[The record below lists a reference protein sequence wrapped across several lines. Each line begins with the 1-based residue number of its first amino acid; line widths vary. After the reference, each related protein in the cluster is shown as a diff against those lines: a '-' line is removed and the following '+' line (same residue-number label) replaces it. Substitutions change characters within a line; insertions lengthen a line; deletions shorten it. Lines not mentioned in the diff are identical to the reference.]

1 MIDRGSGPPVVLIPG
16 IQGRWEWMSPGV
28 DALAERHRVLTFSLG
43 DAAGDDAWFDRW
55 VRLIDRRLDDAGL
68 ESATIAGV
76 SFGGL
81 IAIRYAAR
89 RPSRVR
95 RLVLASTPS
104 PRYRLD
110 PRQELHLRHPLLTF
124 PLFLAGAIGRVSP
137 EIFAARPRWGSRLQ
151 LGAEY
156 GWRTVRARF
165 NPPLMREWVRAWTS
179 TDLTA
184 DCAQVTAPTLVI
196 TGEPGLD
203 RVVRVASTLEL
214 LDFIPHARHT
224 VLRGTGHVGII
235 TKPREFASLLTE
247 TSPVTGTTPGVASL
261 SDAHAS

>member
-16 IQGRWEWMSPGV
+16 IQGRWEWMTPGV
-28 DALAERHRVLTFSLG
+28 EALAEGHRVLTFSLG
-43 DAAGDDAWFDRW
+43 DAAGPEPWFDAW
-55 VRLIDRRLDDAGL
+55 VRLIDRRLDEAGVA
-68 ESATIAGV
+68 SATITGV

-89 RPSRVR
+89 RASRVHK
-95 RLVLASTPS
+95 LVLVSTPS
-104 PRYRLD
+104 PRYR
-110 PRQELHLRHPLLTF
+110 PNARQQRYLRHPLLTF

-137 EIFAARPRWGSRLQ
+137 EIFAARPSWSARLR

-165 NPPLMREWVRAWTS
+165 NPPLMREWVSAWTA

-184 DCAQVTAPTLVI
+184 DCARVTAPTLVI

-203 RVVRVASTLEL
+203 RVVQVASTLEL
-214 LDFIPHARHT
+214 LDLIPHARHT
-224 VLRGTGHVGII
+224 VLRGTGHVCII
-235 TKPREFASLLTE
+235 TKPREFASLLAHTR
-247 TSPVTGTTPGVASL
+247 P
-261 SDAHAS
+261 HAS